1 MRGVLTS
8 VCPFILGCTAGA
20 RASARASEKRGVG
33 EEEERRAPVKEG
45 TGAG

>member
-1 MRGVLTS
+1 MFAVMHGVLTS
-8 VCPFILGCTAGA
+8 VCPFILGCTAG
-20 RASARASEKRGVG
+20 ARASEKRGVG